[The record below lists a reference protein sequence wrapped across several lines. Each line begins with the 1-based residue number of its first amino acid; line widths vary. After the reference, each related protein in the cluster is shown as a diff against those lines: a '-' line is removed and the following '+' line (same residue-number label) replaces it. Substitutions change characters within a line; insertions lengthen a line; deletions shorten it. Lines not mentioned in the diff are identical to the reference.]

1 VALTEP
7 EIVVIERA
15 CERLVVDFAY
25 FSDRR
30 EYDELGALFVE
41 HGTMTRPSGSVLAG
55 REAIVSSYKA
65 TPAERVTRHI
75 CTNIRIVVK
84 SVDQARGLTYAV
96 VYSIN
101 GNPRIGEF
109 EDEFRRTAEG
119 WRIAARIARFVIG
132 E

>member
-1 VALTEP
+1 
-7 EIVVIERA
+7 
-15 CERLVVDFAY
+15 
-25 FSDRR
+25 
-30 EYDELGALFVE
+30 
-41 HGTMTRPSGSVLAG
+41 
-55 REAIVSSYKA
+55 
-65 TPAERVTRHI
+65 
-75 CTNIRIVVK
+75 VVK